1 MWIRKEIKMS
11 DTEVLDGI
19 RKLLLEKFDNAPFD
33 VSSDQELLEYLA
45 DTLDGVETLLEKRK

>member
-1 MWIRKEIKMS
+1 MS

-19 RKLLLEKFDNAPFD
+19 RALLLKKFEQAPFD

-45 DTLDGVETLLEKRK
+45 DTLDGVETLLEQRK